1 MYICINMYTTL
12 KNGEKADGLRIT
24 LELKAQHGCEFPK
37 FVLFRERTQKSSAKQ
52 TENVIASLLQPNTTE
67 KICRLKLT
75 LTSKVLLTKTDAQLE
90 SCKLSFIWGK
100 MRTAAQKAAPQ
111 IALRD
116 CSKEVVG
123 EGRYI
128 QALVKGEFS
137 ANKRLLYKRFS
148 PSHKD
153 LMLP

>member
-90 SCKLSFIWGK
+90 SCEL